1 MQQQEQVGNV
11 FPPVDG
17 SQNPA
22 TKGDGYPVIY
32 RGLTIPSAA
41 GCLPSTVLPKTKHG
55 ENTRAANNCYNK
67 KKTRW
72 VKCYINDMFHF
83 VGLNS
88 ILQILRTTNR

>member
-55 ENTRAANNCYNK
+55 ETLGQQITVTIRKKNK
-67 KKTRW
+67 
-72 VKCYINDMFHF
+72 VSEMLH
-83 VGLNS
+83 
-88 ILQILRTTNR
+88 